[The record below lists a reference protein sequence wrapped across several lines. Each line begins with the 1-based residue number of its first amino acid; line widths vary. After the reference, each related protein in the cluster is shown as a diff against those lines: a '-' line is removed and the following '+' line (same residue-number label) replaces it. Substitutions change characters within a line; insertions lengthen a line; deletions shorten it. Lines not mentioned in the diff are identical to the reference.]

1 MESFKKMVSRK
12 VSNMNLKLQLN
23 QLKSRNIGTF
33 VEAELKYLIQNM
45 LDNIGSVDPELR
57 DNLIYPT
64 FIRIFNE
71 NLLTFEQYCSILEI
85 CLDENHL
92 FYKIGELNTD
102 SVFTRSFS
110 SLVITG
116 ILTKDSEL
124 NFLTLKNL
132 ECVMNRAI
140 TYMNVEMDTRGY
152 VEKKGWAHSIA
163 HGADLLASLA
173 SHPKIIEELQ
183 FSKILQ
189 TVQQCLFK
197 DATYIDDEDERLI
210 FVIEALL
217 EKGQSEKELEQWVLQ
232 IFNSLDLIFEK
243 EGFSNKFFQ
252 TKFNVANF
260 IKTFYFRIGFK
271 YGDCRIRELMAEKL
285 KDLHHRVY
293 A

>member
-1 MESFKKMVSRK
+1 
-12 VSNMNLKLQLN
+12 MNLKLQLN

-140 TYMNVEMDTRGY
+140 RDGY
-152 VEKKGWAHSIA
+152 KRICRKKGWAHSIA

>member
-1 MESFKKMVSRK
+1 MVTRK

-140 TYMNVEMDTRGY
+140 RDGY
-152 VEKKGWAHSIA
+152 KRICRKKGWAHSIA